1 MFNMVLD
8 SMKLFLRGQLFRD
21 NTTVLGLWLLGFVVT
36 IAVIIALVLYV
47 NLWLGAL
54 LGGLL
59 GGALMPY
66 LFRNLKYN

>member
-21 NTTVLGLWLLGFVVT
+21 NTTVLTLWLLGFVITV
-36 IAVIIALVLYV
+36 ALIIGLVLYV
-47 NLWLGAL
+47 SLWLGAL